1 MSLNLG
7 DAVDFCDQARCE
19 ELVRGG
25 AEVDEEYSGDQGVTP
40 LMAASDHGHL
50 PTVKLLCDHGA
61 DVNRRDVYG
70 DTALMYAAQEGNTA
84 VVEEL
89 LKRGA
94 RVNDVSDNGWSALMR
109 ASAYHGGHLA
119 TVQCLLKHGA
129 DINIRDKKGRSALSL
144 ATDEGNTEVKEFLQS
159 KSL

>member
-1 MSLNLG
+1 M
-7 DAVDFCDQARCE
+7 
-19 ELVRGG
+19 
-25 AEVDEEYSGDQGVTP
+25 
-40 LMAASDHGHL
+40 
-50 PTVKLLCDHGA
+50 
-61 DVNRRDVYG
+61 
-70 DTALMYAAQEGNTA
+70 
-84 VVEEL
+84 VEEL